1 MYTRSIS
8 IKNADHSFRI
18 PELVQLSCRYDCKVS
33 IRNNSGT
40 FDTRSIMSMMA
51 FDPTDGVLTLSA
63 DGHDDQAAVDALCAF
78 LSK

>member
-8 IKNADHSFRI
+8 IKNADRSFRI
-18 PELVQLSCRYDCKVS
+18 PELVQLSCRFHSKVT

-51 FDPTDGVLTLSA
+51 FDPTDGVLTLNA
-63 DGHDDQAAVDALCAF
+63 DGSDDQMAVDALCAF
-78 LSK
+78 LTE